1 MNKKTTFE
9 LKLSK
14 HKKQK
19 PPAEYGQSN
28 SKMQRSVRTMA
39 NTVLYRVPDG
49 PEFPNSEHPFMLTE
63 LKTHQHPPTNFS
75 AEHFQVR

>member
-28 SKMQRSVRTMA
+28 SKMQQSVRTMA

-49 PEFPNSEHPFMLTE
+49 PEFPNS
-63 LKTHQHPPTNFS
+63 
-75 AEHFQVR
+75 